1 MHDHPNNNQ
10 ALAGF
15 VLGAAVGAG
24 IALLLAPCSGEE
36 TRGKIG
42 DAARKLKSDAGHK
55 LDGVSGKI
63 NEMKDQVR
71 STAKD
76 VGAAVSA
83 GRDAYRRGPQETP
96 VTREAV

>member
-1 MHDHPNNNQ
+1 MHENQ
-10 ALAGF
+10 NGGQGLAGF

-24 IALLLAPCSGEE
+24 IALLLAPCSGQE
-36 TRGKIG
+36 TRSKISG
-42 DAARKLKSDAGHK
+42 AARKLKSEAGHR
-55 LDGVSGKI
+55 LEGMTDKI
-63 NEMKDQVR
+63 HDVKESVR

-96 VTREAV
+96 VTREVV